1 MAEEP
6 RTLEPLVKQAQTA
19 PAEQILVLLHDAR
32 EETLLALLDHPAFD
46 ETHLCLLLERKELS
60 ERILEEIAR
69 RKSFL
74 KSYRV
79 KRALVAHPHAPR
91 LTGMR
96 LLRDLYMLD
105 LVQISMQPSVHG
117 ELRRQ
122 AEELLISRL
131 PQVALGQKIMLARR
145 GPARVAGALLAEG
158 HPQVLPAV
166 LDNPFLTEAQ
176 VLKVMARE
184 RLAGGIIPAIARHRK
199 WSQLERV
206 RMALVRHPATPL
218 SIVLAFLPMIP
229 VPNLKE
235 LAAIGSLSESL
246 RGYLRREVERRLS
259 GGAPKNKLP

>member
-1 MAEEP
+1 MTEEP
-6 RTLEPLVKQAQTA
+6 QNGEPLARQAQTA
-19 PAEQILVLLHDAR
+19 PAEQILMLLHDAR

-60 ERILEEIAR
+60 EGILEEIAR
-69 RKSFL
+69 RKSLL

-79 KRALVAHPHAPR
+79 KRALVAHPHVPR
-91 LTGMR
+91 LIGMR
-96 LLRDLYMLD
+96 LLRELYLLD
-105 LVQISMQPSVHG
+105 LVQISLQPSVHT

-122 AEELLISRL
+122 AEELLTSRL
-131 PQVALGQKIMLARR
+131 PQAALGQKIMLARR

-176 VLKVMARE
+176 VLKVLARE

-199 WSQLERV
+199 WSRLEHV

-218 SIVLAFLPMIP
+218 SAVLAFLPMIP
-229 VPNLKE
+229 ASDLKE
-235 LAAIGSLSESL
+235 LAAIGSLPESL
-246 RGYLRREVERRLS
+246 RGYLRREVERRLAR
-259 GGAPKNKLP
+259 GVLKDKQA